1 MEFVKYKAIR
11 GYYGGTETIFITVP
25 KEVKFLCKDNSIGH
39 GLNNGHNHYMF
50 FVKDSDITE
59 DEFETMIDSAYYMS
73 NYKLGDI
80 HVFVIDNIKFVDEVP
95 LYESYTIPM
104 AEFDL
109 NDMYIVHKTLDTW
122 PKTTID
128 EIINGTV
135 TMTEVNEAMIPGR
148 VFSVSKILAIEGPYD
163 IVTFDV
169 NAGTYLDEREL
180 YSMALTNRVEIDQ
193 ITEPY
198 DALFNSKKYRL
209 VATKDATEFERIKNK
224 VLKQITQYKV

>member
-1 MEFVKYKAIR
+1 MEFVNYKAIR
-11 GYYGGTETIFITVP
+11 GYYGGKEEIEVIVP
-25 KEVKFLCKDNSIGH
+25 ESTKFLCKVSSIGH
-39 GLNNGHNHYMF
+39 GLTDGHNHYMF

-59 DEFETMIDSAYYMS
+59 TEFEAMLDSAYYMS

-104 AEFDL
+104 EEFGL

-122 PKTTID
+122 PKATID
-128 EIINGTV
+128 EIINGTIN
-135 TMTEVNEAMIPGR
+135 MTEANKAMIPGR

-163 IVTFDV
+163 ITTFDV

-198 DALFNSKKYRL
+198 DALFNNKKYRL

>member
-11 GYYGGTETIFITVP
+11 GYYGGKEEIEVIVP
-25 KEVKFLCKDNSIGH
+25 KSTKLLCKASSIGH
-39 GLNNGHNHYMF
+39 GLTDGHNHYMF

-59 DEFETMIDSAYYMS
+59 TEFETMLDSAYYMS

-80 HVFVIDNIKFVDEVP
+80 HIFVIDNIKFVDEVP

-104 AEFDL
+104 AEFGL

-122 PKTTID
+122 PKTTMD

-135 TMTEVNEAMIPGR
+135 TMTEVCEAMIPGR

-163 IVTFDV
+163 ITTFDV
-169 NAGTYLDEREL
+169 NVGTYLDEREL
-180 YSMALTNRVEIDQ
+180 YSMALNNRVEIDQ

-224 VLKQITQYKV
+224 VLEQITQYKV

>member
-11 GYYGGTETIFITVP
+11 GYYGGKEEIEVIVP
-25 KEVKFLCKDNSIGH
+25 KSTKLLCKASSIGH
-39 GLNNGHNHYMF
+39 GLNKGHNHYMF
-50 FVKDSDITE
+50 FVNDSDITE
-59 DEFETMIDSAYYMS
+59 NEFENMLDSAYYMS

-104 AEFDL
+104 AEFGL

-122 PKTTID
+122 PKTTMD

-135 TMTEVNEAMIPGR
+135 TMTEVREAMIPGR
-148 VFSVSKILAIEGPYD
+148 VFSVSKIIAIEGPYD

-180 YSMALTNRVEIDQ
+180 YSMALTNNVEIDQ

-224 VLKQITQYKV
+224 VLEQITQYKV

>member
-11 GYYGGTETIFITVP
+11 GYYGGKEEIEITVP
-25 KEVKFLCKDNSIGH
+25 KSTKFLCRVDSIGH
-39 GLNNGHNHYMF
+39 GLTDGHNHYMF
-50 FVKDSDITE
+50 FVKNSDITE
-59 DEFETMIDSAYYMS
+59 TEFDTMLDDAYYMS

-104 AEFDL
+104 AEFGL
-109 NDMYIVHKTLDTW
+109 NDMYIIHKTLDTW

-135 TMTEVNEAMIPGR
+135 TMTEVNKAMIPGR

-163 IVTFDV
+163 ITTFDV
-169 NAGTYLDEREL
+169 NLGTYFDEREL
-180 YSMALTNRVEIDQ
+180 YSMAVTNRVEIDQ
-193 ITEPY
+193 ITEPF
-198 DALFNSKKYRL
+198 DALFNNKMYRL

-224 VLKQITQYKV
+224 VLEQITQYKV